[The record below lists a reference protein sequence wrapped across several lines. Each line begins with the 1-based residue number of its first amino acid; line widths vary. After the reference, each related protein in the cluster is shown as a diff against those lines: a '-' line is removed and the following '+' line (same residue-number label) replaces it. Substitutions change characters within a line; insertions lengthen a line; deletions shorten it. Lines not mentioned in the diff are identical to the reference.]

1 MNKNP
6 TFIKDDYRYG
16 FGSLYVLAGQK
27 DFSGALNHMKGH
39 ADSVALLLIQLD
51 MKVYLSKGILEQKGS
66 LISVD
71 IFHQVCQL

>member
-1 MNKNP
+1 
-6 TFIKDDYRYG
+6 
-16 FGSLYVLAGQK
+16 
-27 DFSGALNHMKGH
+27 MKGH

-71 IFHQVCQL
+71 IFHQIWQL